1 MPLTC
6 SHVCMCVCACTC
18 GVHICVGTHTLLC
31 RLWPP
36 ATVQH
41 AREAAGLRVLSCS
54 VSQPHH
60 APSWTMNCV
69 TFEQTN
75 VMCRGASQTS
85 TGNSLPRTYIL
96 ILAPES
102 TDAQIDTEHAHIQP
116 HTHTDIYTL
125 SPAGRVGLFIVFPM
139 YQRACWS
146 SWLDL
151 NRVQEPRDVKSLI
164 QHVA

>member
-6 SHVCMCVCACTC
+6 LYVCMCVCACTC
-18 GVHICVGTHTLLC
+18 GVCTCVGTHTLPC

-36 ATVQH
+36 AMAQH
-41 AREAAGLRVLSCS
+41 AREAARLRVLSCS

-102 TDAQIDTEHAHIQP
+102 MDAQIQSTHTYR
-116 HTHTDIYTL
+116 HTHTHKTYTL
-125 SPAGRVGLFIVFPM
+125 SPAGRVGLFTVFPM

-146 SWLDL
+146 VWLDL

>member
-6 SHVCMCVCACTC
+6 SHVCVCVCACVC
-18 GVHICVGTHTLLC
+18 GVRTCVGTHTLPC

-36 ATVQH
+36 AMAQH
-41 AREAAGLRVLSCS
+41 AREAARLRVLSCS
-54 VSQPHH
+54 ASQPHH
-60 APSWTMNCV
+60 APSRTMNCV

-102 TDAQIDTEHAHIQP
+102 TDAQIDTEQAHIQ
-116 HTHTDIYTL
+116 THTQTYIHFLLQEESVCSLFSPCTRE
-125 SPAGRVGLFIVFPM
+125 PAGVLG
-139 YQRACWS
+139 WT
-146 SWLDL
+146 
-151 NRVQEPRDVKSLI
+151 
-164 QHVA
+164 

>member
-6 SHVCMCVCACTC
+6 LYVCMCVCACTC
-18 GVHICVGTHTLLC
+18 GVCTCVGTHTLPC

-36 ATVQH
+36 AMAQH
-41 AREAAGLRVLSCS
+41 AREAARLRVLSCS

-102 TDAQIDTEHAHIQP
+102 MDAQIQSTHTYR
-116 HTHTDIYTL
+116 HTHTQDIYTFSCRKSRFVHCFSHVPESL
-125 SPAGRVGLFIVFPM
+125 LECLARPEQSPRT
-139 YQRACWS
+139 QRC
-146 SWLDL
+146 
-151 NRVQEPRDVKSLI
+151 
-164 QHVA
+164 

>member
-6 SHVCMCVCACTC
+6 SHVCVCVCACVC
-18 GVHICVGTHTLLC
+18 GVRTCVGTHTLPC

-36 ATVQH
+36 AMAQH
-41 AREAAGLRVLSCS
+41 AREAARLRVLSCS
-54 VSQPHH
+54 ASQPHH
-60 APSWTMNCV
+60 APSRTMNCV

-102 TDAQIDTEHAHIQP
+102 TDAQIDTEQAHIQT
-116 HTHTDIYTL
+116 HTHRHIYTFSCRKSRFVHCFPHVPESL
-125 SPAGRVGLFIVFPM
+125 LEFLVGPEQSPGT
-139 YQRACWS
+139 QRC
-146 SWLDL
+146 
-151 NRVQEPRDVKSLI
+151 
-164 QHVA
+164 